1 MAAAYLNAGL
11 YSMISVPLVSKGKII
26 GTLNTESCTSEQ
38 YGNEELELA
47 TRIGAQVTNAVSNSL
62 LYEQALQLAEEREA
76 RARLDAEN
84 RELQRIN
91 EAKIAFLS
99 TVSHELRTPL
109 TSMLAFTDIIHRN
122 KNKNLTEREISHL
135 EVIRRNGRRLSLLIG
150 DLLDVSRIESGALN
164 LDITEFSMN
173 EMIDDLYESFQPLLE
188 RKHQTMKLE
197 VQASETL
204 VLGDQDRLAQVVSN
218 LMSNAHK
225 YSGESALIVVS
236 MRADDSRVYLSVKDQ
251 GIGISEEDLSQLF
264 TAFFRAEN
272 EATRAEQG
280 TGLGLVIVKGIV
292 EMHGGMIKVESEPGA
307 GTTFHIEFNRR
318 FAQEQEEKTRKAA

>member
-1 MAAAYLNAGL
+1 
-11 YSMISVPLVSKGKII
+11 
-26 GTLNTESCTSEQ
+26 
-38 YGNEELELA
+38 
-47 TRIGAQVTNAVSNSL
+47 
-62 LYEQALQLAEEREA
+62 
-76 RARLDAEN
+76 
-84 RELQRIN
+84 
-91 EAKIAFLS
+91 
-99 TVSHELRTPL
+99 
-109 TSMLAFTDIIHRN
+109 
-122 KNKNLTEREISHL
+122 
-135 EVIRRNGRRLSLLIG
+135 
-150 DLLDVSRIESGALN
+150 
-164 LDITEFSMN
+164 
-173 EMIDDLYESFQPLLE
+173 
-188 RKHQTMKLE
+188 MKLE

-292 EMHGGMIKVESEPGA
+292 EMHGGMIKVESELGA

-318 FAQEQEEKTRKAA
+318 FAEEQEEKTRKAA